1 VGDVAVVCGA
11 GGALGTAIV
20 EALLA
25 RGDSVVAVDQK
36 AGDSRE
42 GVRHEACDLTSAD
55 EVAALWS
62 RLAADE
68 VAPRW
73 VVNVAGGFRS
83 GRVEDA
89 DPESLRFLEDLNLGT
104 AWWSCREAALH
115 LPAGGGIVNVGS
127 RTAVAGGAGAAA
139 YAVTKAAVVRL
150 TEVLAAELAE
160 RRVRANAVLP
170 STLDTPA
177 NRASLPE
184 SVIAKAVAPA
194 DLASVIG
201 FLLSDAAA
209 AVTGAIVPVYG
220 FGVA

>member
-20 EALLA
+20 DALVA

-36 AGDSRE
+36 AGEPRE
-42 GVRHEACDLTSAD
+42 GVRPEACDLTSAD

-62 RLAADE
+62 RLADGA
-68 VAPRW
+68 APRW
-73 VVNVAGGFRS
+73 VVNVAGGFRT

-104 AWWSCREAALH
+104 AWWSCREAARH
-115 LPAGGGIVNVGS
+115 LPAGGGIVNIGS
-127 RTAVAGGAGAAA
+127 RTAVTGGAGAAA

-160 RRVRANAVLP
+160 RRVRVNAVLP

-194 DLASVIG
+194 ELAAVIA

-220 FGVA
+220 FG